1 MSSTTSVCP
10 SCGNPVAPGAAF
22 CGSCGASLQQRP
34 GFHAAADLDGTSGR
48 PAPSGSSAPA
58 GGNSGYSAPAGGNSG
73 YSAPA
78 GGNSG
83 YSAPT
88 GYNSGYSA
96 GSHSPVPPVYQ
107 PPTPPTPPAA
117 FGSRRIH
124 EVLGSGCSL
133 CLAILNTI
141 PMLGLVFSLLS
152 AMLGGTLL
160 NTGLSYS
167 ARRAVSSFSG
177 LYIVILLI
185 VSIIPILTC
194 IAYWSCYACGHSG
207 KRSTSGLTIFSG
219 LFIYNIV
226 IVSIAA
232 VIIGLSL
239 IARMISGFELLKW
252 SSNAGTAYIVSS
264 LIGMLIAALIFS
276 LIFKYFIQFRKTA
289 TSIRSILQKGS
300 GRAYVGTFS
309 LVMLYIKAILFC
321 LGVLVLFV
329 LVIAGA
335 DLLDLSPAA
344 ALLVLTVVLLPSML
358 SAIVPIV
365 LLHRLQTNGGLWIA

>member
-10 SCGNPVAPGAAF
+10 SCGNPVAPDAAF
-22 CGSCGASLQQRP
+22 CGSCGAPLQQHP
-34 GFHAAADLDGTSGR
+34 GFYAAADLNGTSGR
-48 PAPSGSSAPA
+48 SAPSGSSAPA
-58 GGNSGYSAPAGGNSG
+58 GGNSGYSAGS
-73 YSAPA
+73 YSA
-78 GGNSG
+78 
-83 YSAPT
+83 
-88 GYNSGYSA
+88 
-96 GSHSPVPPVYQ
+96 VPPVYQ
-107 PPTPPTPPAA
+107 PPTPPSPPAA

-152 AMLGGTLL
+152 AMLGSTLV
-160 NTGLSYS
+160 NTAGLSYS
-167 ARRAVSSFSG
+167 VRRAVSSFSG

-194 IAYWSCYACGHSG
+194 IAYWSCYACGRSG
-207 KRSTSGLTIFSG
+207 KRSTGGLTIFSG
-219 LFIYNIV
+219 LFLYNIV
-226 IVSIAA
+226 LFGLLAA
-232 VIIGLSL
+232 VIGISEIGSL
-239 IARMISGFELLKW
+239 VGQFMLLDYF
-252 SSNAGTAYIVSS
+252 NDTAGLT
-264 LIGMLIAALIFS
+264 IGATLLLMLLTALIFS

-289 TSIRSILQKGS
+289 VSIRSILQKGS

-309 LVMLYIKAILFC
+309 LVMLYIKAILLC
-321 LGVLVLFV
+321 IGVLVLFV

>member
-10 SCGNPVAPGAAF
+10 SCGNPVAPDAAF
-22 CGSCGASLQQRP
+22 CGSCGASLQQHS
-34 GFHAAADLDGTSGR
+34 GFHAAADLNGTSGR
-48 PAPSGSSAPA
+48 SASSGSSAPA
-58 GGNSGYSAPAGGNSG
+58 GGNSGYSAGS
-73 YSAPA
+73 YSA
-78 GGNSG
+78 
-83 YSAPT
+83 
-88 GYNSGYSA
+88 
-96 GSHSPVPPVYQ
+96 VPPVYQ
-107 PPTPPTPPAA
+107 PPTPPSPPAA

-152 AMLGGTLL
+152 AMLGGTLV
-160 NTGLSYS
+160 NTAGLSYS
-167 ARRAVSSFSG
+167 VRRAVSSFSG

-194 IAYWSCYACGHSG
+194 IAYWSCYACGRSG
-207 KRSTSGLTIFSG
+207 KRSTGGLTIFSG
-219 LFIYNIV
+219 LFLYNIV
-226 IVSIAA
+226 LFGLLAA
-232 VIIGLSL
+232 VIGISEIGSL
-239 IARMISGFELLKW
+239 VGQFMLLDYF
-252 SSNAGTAYIVSS
+252 NDTAGLT
-264 LIGMLIAALIFS
+264 IGATLLFMLLTALIFS

-289 TSIRSILQKGS
+289 VSIRSILQKGS

-309 LVMLYIKAILFC
+309 LVMLYIKAILLC
-321 LGVLVLFV
+321 IGVLVLFV

-344 ALLVLTVVLLPSML
+344 ALLLLAVVLLPSML

>member
-10 SCGNPVAPGAAF
+10 SCGNPVAPDAAF
-22 CGSCGASLQQRP
+22 CGSCGAPLQQHS
-34 GFHAAADLDGTSGR
+34 GFHAAADLNGTSER
-48 PAPSGSSAPA
+48 SASSGSSAPA
-58 GGNSGYSAPAGGNSG
+58 GGNSGYSAGS
-73 YSAPA
+73 YSA
-78 GGNSG
+78 
-83 YSAPT
+83 
-88 GYNSGYSA
+88 
-96 GSHSPVPPVYQ
+96 VPPVYQ
-107 PPTPPTPPAA
+107 PPTPPSPPAA

-124 EVLGSGCSL
+124 AVLGSSCSL

-152 AMLGGTLL
+152 AMLGGTLV
-160 NTGLSYS
+160 NTAGLSYS
-167 ARRAVSSFSG
+167 VRRAVSTFSG

-194 IAYWSCYACGHSG
+194 IAYWSCYACGRSG
-207 KRSTSGLTIFSG
+207 KRSTGGLTIFSG
-219 LFIYNIV
+219 LFLYNIV
-226 IVSIAA
+226 LFGLLAA
-232 VIIGLSL
+232 VIGISEIGSL
-239 IARMISGFELLKW
+239 VGQFMLLDYF
-252 SSNAGTAYIVSS
+252 NDTAGLT
-264 LIGMLIAALIFS
+264 IGATLLLMLLTALIFS

-289 TSIRSILQKGS
+289 VSIRSILQKGS

-309 LVMLYIKAILFC
+309 LVMLYIKAILLC
-321 LGVLVLFV
+321 IGVLVLFV

-344 ALLVLTVVLLPSML
+344 ALLLLAVVLLPSML

>member
-10 SCGNPVAPGAAF
+10 SCGNPVAPDAAF
-22 CGSCGASLQQRP
+22 CGSCGAPLQQHSD
-34 GFHAAADLDGTSGR
+34 FHAAADLNGTSER
-48 PAPSGSSAPA
+48 SAPSGSSAPA
-58 GGNSGYSAPAGGNSG
+58 GGNSGYSAGS
-73 YSAPA
+73 YSA
-78 GGNSG
+78 
-83 YSAPT
+83 
-88 GYNSGYSA
+88 
-96 GSHSPVPPVYQ
+96 VPPVYQ
-107 PPTPPTPPAA
+107 PPTPPSPPAA

-152 AMLGGTLL
+152 AMLGGTLV
-160 NTGLSYS
+160 NTAGLSYS
-167 ARRAVSSFSG
+167 VRRAVSSFSG

-185 VSIIPILTC
+185 VSITPILTC
-194 IAYWSCYACGHSG
+194 IAYWSCYACGRSG
-207 KRSTSGLTIFSG
+207 KRSTGGLTIFSG
-219 LFIYNIV
+219 LFIYQIV

-232 VIIGLSL
+232 GIVGLSQIRGL
-239 IARMISGFELLKW
+239 IEGFALLKF
-252 SSNAGTAYIVSS
+252 SSDLGAASIISS

-289 TSIRSILQKGS
+289 VSIRSILQKGS
-300 GRAYVGTFS
+300 GRAYVGTFC
-309 LVMLYIKAILFC
+309 LVMLYIKAILLC
-321 LGVLVLFV
+321 IGVLVLFV

-344 ALLVLTVVLLPSML
+344 ALLLLAVVLLPSML